1 MSDYQYFEF
10 QTVDRALGEREMREL
25 RQLSRRARITS
36 TRFMNTYD
44 WSDFRGDP
52 VELMDKYFDSFVHV
66 ANWGKRQFMLRL
78 PRKLVDPESLR
89 PYCAGTNLWMKLRR
103 DHVLLGFSW
112 EGAEGGWESE
122 GEGWISALL
131 PMRSDILNGDR
142 RALYLGWLGAVQAG
156 QVADGEL
163 EPAPPAGLGQLPLA
177 LQGLIDFLAL
187 KPELVAAAASAE
199 ASAEDSSQGLEAWI
213 AALPAERK
221 TELLLRAARGD
232 APYLQAE
239 LLREFE
245 DSRTAQPAR
254 AERAKG
260 ARQARKVARPEA
272 GLRSVKE
279 LVHVAEELVSGVR
292 ARAPRRESRPSG
304 RGDRVT
310 SAAWFRPTPPPPRPP
325 SSRWD
330 EIESIVQ
337 AARAS
342 AYAKAVKALAEV
354 REDAEEEG
362 SLVGFRERLREF
374 RKTHARKTGLIKLLQ
389 KAKLE

>member
-1 MSDYQYFEF
+1 LSDYQYFEF

-25 RQLSRRARITS
+25 RELSRRARITP

-66 ANWGKRQFMLRL
+66 ANWGKRQFILRL
-78 PRKLVDPESLR
+78 PRKLVDPDSLK
-89 PYCAGTNLWMKLRR
+89 PYCAGTSLWMKLRR
-103 DHVLLGFSW
+103 EHVLLGFSW
-112 EGAEGGWESE
+112 EGAEGGWEGE

-142 RALYLGWLGAVQAG
+142 RALYLGWLVALQAG
-156 QVADGEL
+156 QVADDES
-163 EPAPPAGLGQLPLA
+163 EPPPPPGLGQLPLA
-177 LQGLIDFLAL
+177 LQGLVDFLAI
-187 KPELVAAAASAE
+187 KPQLIAAAASAE
-199 ASAEDSSQGLEAWI
+199 AAVADSSPGLEDWV
-213 AALPAERK
+213 AALPVERK
-221 TELLLRAARGD
+221 TELLSRAARGE

-245 DSRTAQPAR
+245 DSRTRQPAR
-254 AERAKG
+254 ATRGAKTP
-260 ARQARKVARPEA
+260 RKAGRSED
-272 GLRSVKE
+272 GLRSVSE
-279 LVHVAEELVSGVR
+279 LVHLAEELASGAR
-292 ARAPRRESRPSG
+292 ARTPRRESRPAG

-337 AARAS
+337 SRRAS
-342 AYAKAVKALAEV
+342 AYEKAVKALSEV
-354 REDAEEEG
+354 RADAETEG
-362 SLVGFRERLREF
+362 SLVGFQERLREF
-374 RKTHARKTGLIKLLQ
+374 RKTHAKKTGLTRLLQ